1 MQLNIL
7 SNKLSGESAYMKHL
21 GANEI
26 VIKTKLIHRRRCCE
40 NCLTSAPQFPA
51 LCFPQEVNITRP
63 FQWDAMLSM
72 RGIMGNHGAA
82 QQLLGGEGGCHKAG
96 FPSPSVWPHFVLH
109 FYCTS
114 AKSLPHGV
122 KEARCK
128 TLQRCIC
135 IATFKTAFGFCIF
148 RQNLDASDLLLGHF
162 CVFSQIYIQYI
173 HYSSIVF
180 LAWTKHFRQA
190 EQVQSARN

>member
-1 MQLNIL
+1 MTAPTCRLAICANVQLNIL
-7 SNKLSGESAYMKHL
+7 INKLSGESAYMKHL

-72 RGIMGNHGAA
+72 RGIMGNHSAA
-82 QQLLGGEGGCHKAG
+82 QELLGGEGGCHKAG
-96 FPSPSVWPHFVLH
+96 FPSPSVWHHFVLQMSWWH

-114 AKSLPHGV
+114 AKSLLHGV
-122 KEARCK
+122 KEAKCK

-135 IATFKTAFGFCIF
+135 IARFKTDFGFCIF
-148 RQNLDASDLLLGHF
+148 SQNLDASDLLLGHF
-162 CVFSQIYIQYI
+162 CVFSKYIYTVYI
-173 HYSSIVF
+173 
-180 LAWTKHFRQA
+180 L
-190 EQVQSARN
+190 

>member
-40 NCLTSAPQFPA
+40 NCLTSAPQLPA

-63 FQWDAMLSM
+63 FQWDAMLSV

-96 FPSPSVWPHFVLH
+96 FPSPSVWHHFVLQMSWRH

-114 AKSLPHGV
+114 AKSLLHGV
-122 KEARCK
+122 KEAKCK

-135 IATFKTAFGFCIF
+135 IATFKTAFAFCIF
-148 RQNLDASDLLLGHF
+148 CQSLMQVTCCLDTFVSF
-162 CVFSQIYIQYI
+162 PNIYTVYI
-173 HYSSIVF
+173 
-180 LAWTKHFRQA
+180 L
-190 EQVQSARN
+190 